1 MPTGGLCPNF
11 PEKTLLPTSIFL
23 SAIFLSSLF
32 VEVDDRAPWTGRPP
46 LLPACMP
53 RAAEFH
59 RRLFLRKSVLLT
71 FLRP

>member
-32 VEVDDRAPWTGRPP
+32 VEVDDR
-46 LLPACMP
+46 PAIHPCSR
-53 RAAEFH
+53 RACPA
-59 RRLFLRKSVLLT
+59 RRNFTAGCFSGSPFILT